1 MLAKLEVEGEYR
13 MLQKLNKI
21 QYSKLIDIASTHDCG
36 CVYPLSV
43 AEGIQEG
50 KIYTGS
56 ERNYNKILFWVQ
68 SGFAYLSGNVDEDF
82 LNDIYDFMIDKSKT
96 GDKRFLLM
104 SKNKYVLDYFKDKTD
119 VVMECRYLFRYA
131 GKNNAVELPT
141 EYELK
146 EINKELLM
154 KIHGT
159 IVPSL
164 FWNENSNFLERGK
177 GYCISRG
184 DDIASWAFSA
194 AVSTKE
200 IDIGIETN
208 PNYKKKGLGMIVAS
222 KMIRYTLEQGKN
234 PVWACHCKNIASEK
248 MAESLGFV
256 KEDECTIIKVAN

>member
-1 MLAKLEVEGEYR
+1 
-13 MLQKLNKI
+13 MLQKLNKV

-50 KIYTGS
+50 EIYTGS
-56 ERNYNKILFWVQ
+56 KGDYNKILFWVQ
-68 SGFAYLSGNVDEDF
+68 SGFAYLSGNIDEDF
-82 LNDIYDFMIDKSKT
+82 LNDIYDFMLDRSKT
-96 GDKRFLLM
+96 GDKRVLLM
-104 SKNKYVLDYFKDKTD
+104 SKDEYVLDYFKGKKGI
-119 VVMECRYLFRYA
+119 VMECRYLFEYT
-131 GKNNAVELPT
+131 GKNNVLELPM

-146 EINKELLM
+146 EMNKELLV

-164 FWNENSNFLERGK
+164 FWKQNNEFLKKGK
-177 GYCISRG
+177 GYCISCG
-184 DDIASWAFSA
+184 DDIVSWAFSA

-222 KMIRYTLEQGKN
+222 KMIQYTLEQGKN
-234 PVWACHCKNIASEK
+234 PVWACHYKNIASEK